1 MTPVAVPGPG
11 QLKERIAREVD
22 RAVRRGRNGL
32 RYAAGTK
39 RLKVGQTPKD
49 VVWQQDKAQLW
60 RYRGAKIR
68 YRQPLVIVHSL
79 VSRSYVLDLYPGN
92 SVVGFLQDA
101 GFEVLLLDWGE
112 ADEVDS
118 HNTLETYVDEYVP
131 AALAAACES
140 TGAEAVTAMGY
151 CMGGLLALLS
161 VARDPQLPVHN
172 LVTMATPIDFEPLWA
187 ATAMLQQGRL
197 EPDDVLDDTGN
208 VPADAIARGFKMLTP
223 TADLVQYATLWQNL
237 WNDEYVDGF
246 QAMGQW
252 AGDHVPFPGATMR
265 QLVEDLIRRNALV
278 EGTLRLGGRD
288 VDLGAVT
295 CPVLNVLAEF
305 DHIVP
310 TAGSEP
316 LTRLVGSADVEEL
329 RLRAGHVGL
338 VAGRAANKISLPH
351 IAAWMQA
358 HSDPIEEA
366 A

>member
-1 MTPVAVPGPG
+1 VPP
-11 QLKERIAREVD
+11 QLNPADALARASRDVERSLL
-22 RAVRRGRNGL
+22 RARNGL
-32 RYAAGTK
+32 RYVRGTHRPK
-39 RLKVGQTPKD
+39 LGATPKD
-49 VVWQQDKAQLW
+49 VVWQRDKAQLW
-60 RYRGAKIR
+60 RYRGGEVR

-79 VSRSYVLDLYPGN
+79 VSRSYVLDLYPKN

-112 ADEVDS
+112 ADEVDA
-118 HNTLETYVDEYVP
+118 HNTLETYVDDYVP
-131 AALAAACES
+131 AALAVARDV
-140 TGAEAVTAMGY
+140 TGGDDVTAMGY

-161 VARDPQLPVHN
+161 VARHPNLPVHN
-172 LVTMATPIDFEPLWA
+172 LVTMATPIDFGPLWA
-187 ATAMLQQGRL
+187 ATAMVREGRL
-197 EPDDVLDDTGN
+197 NPDDVVDDTGN
-208 VPADAIARGFKMLTP
+208 VPADAVARSFKMLTP

-246 QAMGQW
+246 QAMAQW

-278 EGTLRLGGRD
+278 EGTLHLGGRR
-288 VDLGAVT
+288 VDLGEVR
-295 CPVLNVLAEF
+295 CPLLNVMAAH

-310 TAGSEP
+310 TPATEP
-316 LTRLVGSADVEEL
+316 LTRLVGSQDAEEL

-358 HSDPIEEA
+358 HSDLIEEA
-366 A
+366 T